1 VIDDSKREFAILMT
15 SAIATA
21 SVPAGLRIV
30 HKILLAFAAV
40 LVCAVGLGLFAEDR
54 LARVNGLAADIG
66 GYWLPATR
74 GLGSLS
80 YQAQRF
86 RVIEAAYILSAGD
99 NRVKEAATLA
109 QIQAKIDKVF
119 SEQLALAAS
128 EEERNRLRLLQR
140 AWSDYSALDQNYLK
154 AAQTQ
159 GDQAAVA
166 LYFGPM
172 RQGIHVFQD
181 ALSAEAQR
189 NLDRGGAAV
198 AASAALGV
206 SADRS
211 ILAALIGV
219 GVLCA
224 AIGYG
229 LSRSLSRPIQALTQ
243 SMARLAEGSLDA
255 DAPGVE
261 RGDEIGAMARSVL
274 VFKHN
279 AVEHRRLETEAERH
293 RAALDSERSLT
304 AEERA
309 EVARQQSAAIGEL
322 GAALRA
328 LAGGDLEHRLGSG
341 FPPQFSAIRDDFNG
355 AVIALASMIQTV
367 IDAAHTIES
376 GSRQILTASQD
387 LAQRAEEQASS
398 LEETEAAMSQL
409 DGVISRTADASVKT
423 KVAVTEAKNETQEN
437 IAVVTKTVS
446 AIERIK
452 GSSERIGAIT
462 GVIDEIAF
470 QTNLLALNAAVEAAR
485 AGDAGRGFAV
495 VAMEVRALAQ
505 RSAEAAKE
513 IKALIAQAAGDVVHG
528 VALVNESGSAFDRVH
543 ARISYIDGGIAEIAV
558 QAVDQTSTLK
568 QVNLALTEIDQ
579 ATQLNA
585 AMAEEAT
592 AACQSLSHECLR
604 LMQMARKF
612 RLDNKFAQSEP
623 ILEQTT
629 NILSAA

>member
-1 VIDDSKREFAILMT
+1 MNP
-15 SAIATA
+15 AIATA
-21 SVPAGLRIV
+21 SVPQGLRIV
-30 HKILLAFAAV
+30 HKIGLAFAAV
-40 LVCAVGLGLFAEDR
+40 LVCAVGLGVFAEDR
-54 LARVNGLAADIG
+54 LARVNGLAAAIG

-74 GLGSLS
+74 SLGALS

-86 RVIEAAYILSAGD
+86 RVIEAAYILATGD
-99 NRVKEAATLA
+99 DRAKEAQTLT
-109 QIQAKIDKVF
+109 QIQGRIDKVF
-119 SEQLALAAS
+119 AEQFALAAS
-128 EEERNRLRLLQR
+128 AEERTRLQSLQK
-140 AWSDYSALDQNYLK
+140 AWGDYFALDQKYLK
-154 AAQTQ
+154 TAQTQ
-159 GDQAAVA
+159 GDHAAVA
-166 LYFGPM
+166 LYFAEM

-181 ALSAEAQR
+181 ALAAETQR
-189 NLDRGGAAV
+189 NLDQGGAAV

-206 SADRS
+206 SADSS

-219 GVLCA
+219 GALCA
-224 AIGYG
+224 AIGWG

-243 SMARLAEGSLDA
+243 SMARLAEGDLDA

-261 RGDEIGAMARSVL
+261 RRDEIGAMARSVL
-274 VFKHN
+274 VFKQN
-279 AVEHRRLETEAERH
+279 AVERRRLETEAERQ

-304 AEERA
+304 AQERA

-328 LAGGDLEHRLGSG
+328 LAEGNLEHRLGGG
-341 FPPQFSAIRDDFNG
+341 FPAQFSAIRDDFNG
-355 AVIALASMIQTV
+355 AVIALGSMIQTV
-367 IDAAHTIES
+367 IDAVQTIEA
-376 GSRQILTASQD
+376 GSRQLLTGSQD
-387 LAQRAEEQASS
+387 LAHRAEEQASS
-398 LEETEAAMSQL
+398 LEETETAMQEL
-409 DGVISRTADASVKT
+409 EGVISRTADASVKT

-437 IAVVTKTVS
+437 IAVVAETVT

-485 AGDAGRGFAV
+485 AGEAGRGFAV

-505 RSAEAAKE
+505 RSADAAKE
-513 IKALIAQAAGDVVHG
+513 IKGLITQAAGEVVHG
-528 VALVNESGSAFDRVH
+528 VALVNESGHAFDRVNS
-543 ARISYIDGGIAEIAV
+543 RISFIDGGIAEIAV
-558 QAVDQTSTLK
+558 QAVDQSNTLK

-604 LMQMARKF
+604 LMQMAQKF
-612 RLDNKFAQSEP
+612 RLDGASDG
-623 ILEQTT
+623 
-629 NILSAA
+629 AAALLPAA